1 MNASE
6 MTCVWYLRLNGYFT
20 MPNFIAH
27 DRRTAK
33 TDVDVLAVRFRDS
46 YEARFADDTEQLQI
60 PDTPVDVV
68 FAEVKEGCVN
78 SLNGPWA
85 NREQGALDYV
95 LKRVGIV
102 PAEHVQYVADELYS
116 SRKATS
122 NRFTVRICAFGEFVS
137 RDLINQGV
145 TFVDWTRVFQ
155 FIHTRFH
162 DNSEFKRD
170 HGVWDEFGKYLWQ
183 NVESLPPT
191 DCKRF
196 FQGWDARTR

>member
-1 MNASE
+1 
-6 MTCVWYLRLNGYFT
+6 
-20 MPNFIAH
+20 MPNFIVHGRLAA
-27 DRRTAK
+27 R
-33 TDVDVLAVRFRDS
+33 TDVDVLAVRFRHS
-46 YEARFADDTEQLQI
+46 CEARFADDNEQLHI

-102 PAEHVQYVADELYS
+102 PAEHVQHVAKELYS
-116 SRKATS
+116 SRKAS
-122 NRFTVRICAFGEFVS
+122 CDRFTVRICAFGGSVS
-137 RDLINQGV
+137 GDLLSQGV
-145 TFVDWTRVFQ
+145 TFVDWTRVFN
-155 FIHTRFH
+155 FIHNRFH

-170 HGVWDEFGKYLWQ
+170 NDVWDEYGKYLWQ

-191 DCKRF
+191 NCKKF
-196 FQGWDARTR
+196 FQDWDARKR